1 MLLWVVPRAK
11 QLQSAR
17 EMSGRVI
24 EFNPSN
30 WAALWGVGIANKC
43 VRDLAAAYTAFQM
56 AYALEKENANVGR
69 ELSGICMAL
78 GKGEEAVRI
87 SREVVNR
94 NPQNAGLISN
104 HALALLI
111 EGNIQEAEIAVES
124 ALRLEPED
132 QTTRSLAKFIAAVRT
147 NRMLERERSRK
158 SASSWLAEASSRERR
173 RER

>member
-147 NRMLERERSRK
+147 NQAPRPNRYPPVISPE
-158 SASSWLAEASSRERR
+158 W
-173 RER
+173 